1 MKIKQI
7 EEKDRLDIQTKLNM
21 CAGKIFTNNY
31 VPEHVH
37 EDLPGYKRDGLMI
50 YIDQLNYKE
59 FLSNPDT
66 AIKNTKLINFEMM
79 HAQCR
84 GMPRMHSHQFY
95 QTVREKNVAKIPQK
109 DRKKTVAACL
119 RSERKEVFV
128 EKKLAFSR
136 F

>member
-1 MKIKQI
+1 M
-7 EEKDRLDIQTKLNM
+7 DIQTKLNM
-21 CAGKIFTNNY
+21 CVGKIFTNNY
-31 VPEHVH
+31 VAEHVH

-59 FLSNPDT
+59 FLSNPDA

-79 HAQCR
+79 HAQFR
-84 GMPRMHSHQFY
+84 GTPHMHSHQFY
-95 QTVREKNVAKIPQK
+95 QTVREKNVAKMPQK

-128 EKKLAFSR
+128 EKN
-136 F
+136 